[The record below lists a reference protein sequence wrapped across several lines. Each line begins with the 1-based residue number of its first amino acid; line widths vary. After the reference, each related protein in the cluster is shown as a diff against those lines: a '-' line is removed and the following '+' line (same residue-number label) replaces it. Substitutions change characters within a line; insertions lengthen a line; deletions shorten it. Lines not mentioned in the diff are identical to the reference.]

1 MRIHVMGPPGGGKTT
16 LARQLASSLN
26 IPFYELDTI
35 AWEEGYPCTERS
47 LEARLSDINRIAAQS
62 AWVTEGIFL
71 VWTDELLRSADHIV
85 WLDLSWPRA
94 LTRIIIRRLRRSLA
108 RENPPSGILKQLQ
121 FLRYIGSYYFSKKQI
136 ETRIF
141 TARHLMLYKNKLSHC
156 RCPSDVEAFIT
167 AILAQQPG
175 EKAKQTAKSDLK

>member
-1 MRIHVMGPPGGGKTT
+1 MGPPGSGKTT

-26 IPFYELDTI
+26 IPFYELDII

-47 LEARLSDINRIAAQS
+47 LEARLSDINSITAQP

-71 VWTDELLRSADHIV
+71 TWTDELLRAADLIV

-94 LTRIIIRRLRRSLA
+94 LTRIMMRRFRRSLA

-121 FLRYIGSYYFSKKQI
+121 FLRYIGSYYCSKKQV

-141 TARHLMLYKNKLSHC
+141 TARHLELYKDKLSHC
-156 RCPSDVEAFIT
+156 RCPSDVEALI
-167 AILAQQPG
+167 ADILGQEPE
-175 EKAKQTAKSDLK
+175 EKGCCERC